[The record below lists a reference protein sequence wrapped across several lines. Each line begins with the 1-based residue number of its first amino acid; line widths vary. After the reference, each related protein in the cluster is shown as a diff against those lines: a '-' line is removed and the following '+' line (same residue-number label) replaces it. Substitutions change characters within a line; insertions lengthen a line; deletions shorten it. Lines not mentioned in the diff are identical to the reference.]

1 MPSLDIM
8 KHLDI
13 MRHLDIMKPPI
24 FRLKKFNIGMPI
36 IVVNPPLSIF
46 FKEKIFV
53 KSFF

>member
-24 FRLKKFNIGMPI
+24 LRLKKFNIGMP
-36 IVVNPPLSIF
+36 S
-46 FKEKIFV
+46 K
-53 KSFF
+53 